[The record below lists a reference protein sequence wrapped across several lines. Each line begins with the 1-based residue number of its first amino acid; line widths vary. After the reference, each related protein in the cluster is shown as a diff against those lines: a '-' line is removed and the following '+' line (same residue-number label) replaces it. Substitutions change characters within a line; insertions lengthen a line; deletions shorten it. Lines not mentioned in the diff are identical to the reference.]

1 MAACRSFQRA
11 LELDHKNAQ
20 AQQEV
25 WVSLCLCQQRQWVY
39 LGRIMARESEL
50 KSSLTS
56 AISHTWVTVDKSHS
70 FSVPVNA
77 VLKYDLQL

>member
-25 WVSLCLCQQRQWVY
+25 GLICSASMRGGSVLGLEKIVVTNMAGLIVPLHQSLGLSY
-39 LGRIMARESEL
+39 PNSETYRIF
-50 KSSLTS
+50 SL
-56 AISHTWVTVDKSHS
+56 
-70 FSVPVNA
+70 
-77 VLKYDLQL
+77 

>member
-25 WVSLCLCQQRQWVY
+25 GLICLYEKWRCGASGRNSGPKGRTDGPPSPAAHLADFRQ
-39 LGRIMARESEL
+39 MS
-50 KSSLTS
+50 
-56 AISHTWVTVDKSHS
+56 
-70 FSVPVNA
+70 
-77 VLKYDLQL
+77 